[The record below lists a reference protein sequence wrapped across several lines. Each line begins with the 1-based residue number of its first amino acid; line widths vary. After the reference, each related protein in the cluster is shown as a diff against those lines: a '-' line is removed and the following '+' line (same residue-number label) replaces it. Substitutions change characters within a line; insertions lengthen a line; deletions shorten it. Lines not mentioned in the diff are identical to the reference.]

1 MAKKPDKLALDMI
14 QCKKDGYGC
23 RYGAWKATQP
33 PETVDESIALRGLK
47 ACKRCGKLF
56 KPRTTQ
62 VYCNDECQY
71 LARLDAKRKKV

>member
-1 MAKKPDKLALDMI
+1 MAKKKELDKLSQDVAAAHAAHMS
-14 QCKKDGYGC
+14 YG
-23 RYGAWKATQP
+23 RWKAAQP
-33 PETVDESIALRGLK
+33 PSEKKTPEGLK

-71 LARLDAKRKKV
+71 LARLDAKRKKD

>member
-1 MAKKPDKLALDMI
+1 MAKKKTDKLALDMI

-23 RYGAWKATQP
+23 RYGAWKATQATP
-33 PETVDESIALRGLK
+33 APGIPEGFK

-56 KPRTTQ
+56 KPRTANQ

-71 LARLDAKRKKV
+71 LARLDAKRKKD

>member
-1 MAKKPDKLALDMI
+1 MAKKKTDKLSQDVAAATAAGLS
-14 QCKKDGYGC
+14 YGQ
-23 RYGAWKATQP
+23 WKATQP